1 MTHWLKHRPDLRAVF
16 MLHDAIPLHYPN
28 MVSNAGRVVY
38 GWMVSTVIRRAA
50 GLLTTTGAATDSV
63 TNTLHDAGL
72 PRIPTCARH
81 LPVADVFLQR
91 ESPDEALRRHPYFVV
106 CGAIEPRKNHLL
118 LLNVWRR
125 LVQRLGPSAPRLV
138 VVGSPAHEGQQIAE
152 QFLQASEL
160 RDHVVLVSGLGCSAL
175 RRLMTDAKA
184 VLMPSLAE
192 GFGLPVI
199 EALAI
204 GTLVLASDL
213 QAHREVGEDLAIYLD
228 PLDDVAWFDAIMSI
242 VEDEPE
248 TAALRQR
255 IAGYRPLT
263 TSDYFG
269 SIGTFLE
276 GFG

>member
-1 MTHWLKHRPDLRAVF
+1 
-16 MLHDAIPLHYPN
+16 
-28 MVSNAGRVVY
+28 
-38 GWMVSTVIRRAA
+38 
-50 GLLTTTGAATDSV
+50 
-63 TNTLHDAGL
+63 
-72 PRIPTCARH
+72 
-81 LPVADVFLQR
+81 
-91 ESPDEALRRHPYFVV
+91 
-106 CGAIEPRKNHLL
+106 L

-204 GTLVLASDL
+204 GTPVLASDL
-213 QAHREVGEDLAIYLD
+213 LAHREVGEDLAR
-228 PLDDVAWFDAIMSI
+228 IMHA
-242 VEDEPE
+242 PR
-248 TAALRQR
+248 L
-255 IAGYRPLT
+255 
-263 TSDYFG
+263 
-269 SIGTFLE
+269 
-276 GFG
+276 